1 MRKWGT
7 KAFRGRK
14 KENEKPEMGEK
25 EAESRKGGQKKKEA
39 RRGYEEQMGF
49 PFSKKSHRFP
59 FVKHLNLKN
68 STHFV

>member
-25 EAESRKGGQKKKEA
+25 EAESRKGGQKKKKQGGA
-39 RRGYEEQMGF
+39 MRNRWDF
-49 PFSKKSHRFP
+49 LF
-59 FVKHLNLKN
+59 LKN
-68 STHFV
+68 LTGFHLSNILT